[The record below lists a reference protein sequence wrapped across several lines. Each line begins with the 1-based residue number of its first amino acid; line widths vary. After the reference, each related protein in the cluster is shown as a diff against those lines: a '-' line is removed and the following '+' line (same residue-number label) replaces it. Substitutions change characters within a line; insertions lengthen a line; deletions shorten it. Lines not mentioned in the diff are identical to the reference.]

1 MCLFK
6 KLKIQFEMIEKSLQK
21 IPFLTLQYWH
31 WQIVRVTTF
40 ISLMVLCF
48 SKWCFRGEKMV
59 NFVNSPPKK
68 CFVFLIYSICF
79 LNGCCFCWI
88 LCWHILQCTLGM
100 FLHINSG
107 KYFPKKMLACFLH
120 MYELILLGGLII
132 CYWVHGRSRKETCY
146 TRRTPLA
153 VQL

>member
-21 IPFLTLQYWH
+21 IPFLTLQYYWH

-107 KYFPKKMLACFLH
+107 KYFPKKMLACFFICTYLTYIVRGSNH
-120 MYELILLGGLII
+120 LLLGSWQIPQGDVL
-132 CYWVHGRSRKETCY
+132 Y
-146 TRRTPLA
+146 
-153 VQL
+153 